1 MCMCGGAPTHDVTYS
16 VVPDLTWGWGVKA
29 MASGDSVDGR
39 GIPMFEPLS
48 SLHDVEAELGVEG
61 LLVDGLDEVFELPYV
76 EGDLGGSLG

>member
-1 MCMCGGAPTHDVTYS
+1 
-16 VVPDLTWGWGVKA
+16 
-29 MASGDSVDGR
+29 
-39 GIPMFEPLS
+39 MFEPLS